1 VPTREERDL
10 GGHRH
15 SGSMQLIPSRM
26 LERWASAFDVL
37 KYKGA
42 LARVQVLAG
51 PLEMQHQAIPKIP
64 NQLICNG

>member
-1 VPTREERDL
+1 
-10 GGHRH
+10 
-15 SGSMQLIPSRM
+15 MQLIPSRM